1 MTLEKELPAGWE
13 RIDLSKLIIENPKSK
28 FLVRDSKNIG
38 KYPFFTSGETLNMFD
53 DFLVDG
59 PNIFIATGGKANI
72 KFNIGKS
79 AYSSDTWS
87 ITNNDLS
94 NIKYIYYFLI
104 NRLQYINDN
113 LFYGAGLK
121 HLNKKQFRSIQIPL
135 PPLEVQER
143 IVEILDK
150 GERLKELR
158 KESIK
163 KSKELVKSIFHIEYI
178 KKLDNVELLN
188 WRKVSLGEICDVRDG
203 THDSPRFINNGFPLV
218 YSKNLK
224 NGTIDFSTTKNISE
238 KDYLD
243 INKRSKVDN
252 GDILLAM
259 IGTIGRA
266 IIVNKERDFAIK
278 NVGLIKKNKFINNHF
293 LLSLLESS
301 LFKTYVSNIQLGTT
315 QKFLG
320 LGNLRNFSFFI
331 PSLDEQNKIVKKL
344 DFLNSI
350 SINLDSSNKK
360 LSEFNSSLLQKAFNG
375 EL

>member
-163 KSKELVKSIFHIEYI
+163 KSKELVKSIFHIEY
-178 KKLDNVELLN
+178 
-188 WRKVSLGEICDVRDG
+188 
-203 THDSPRFINNGFPLV
+203 
-218 YSKNLK
+218 
-224 NGTIDFSTTKNISE
+224 
-238 KDYLD
+238 
-243 INKRSKVDN
+243 
-252 GDILLAM
+252 
-259 IGTIGRA
+259 
-266 IIVNKERDFAIK
+266 
-278 NVGLIKKNKFINNHF
+278 
-293 LLSLLESS
+293 
-301 LFKTYVSNIQLGTT
+301 
-315 QKFLG
+315 
-320 LGNLRNFSFFI
+320 
-331 PSLDEQNKIVKKL
+331 
-344 DFLNSI
+344 
-350 SINLDSSNKK
+350 
-360 LSEFNSSLLQKAFNG
+360 
-375 EL
+375 